1 SPPDARPGPGE
12 PLPRADLQ
20 LVQAAGAEQ
29 DHPAGVAARAVPARL
44 RRDGRPGEPG
54 IPGEGGQ
61 TARATRDGGWDE
73 AEELLAHDMRFG
85 SVVWGGRFRRLVTT
99 FTCRRAQGRVP
110 EMPDELV
117 AAAGEPGLVPLRPV
131 AVLAAAE
138 ADRPA
143 LARELIGR
151 WGIDMP
157 DNWVGDFLIP
167 VWGLVAARLGTPD
180 PRDLYRRL
188 FRTRA
193 RSSSPA
199 WAPPAGAPPTS
210 SWRSRPGG
218 WGTARPPVRT
228 PRRATKRTKRADC
241 AARRREARD
250 SRRLVHHID
259 PRGEAHGQHQPGEM
273 GRPGTPIAQHG
284 ELVAAPRVHRALLRR
299 PHDPVGPE
307 HPGLPH
313 GRPGLGGHRLQLP
326 GRRQRPDL
334 RGPRMAGR
342 RSARPRPQ
350 HLRHRGVHD
359 RPRRRLH
366 R

>member
-1 SPPDARPGPGE
+1 M
-12 PLPRADLQ
+12 
-20 LVQAAGAEQ
+20 
-29 DHPAGVAARAVPARL
+29 PARL

-61 TARATRDGGWDE
+61 TARATLDGRWDE

-110 EMPDELV
+110 EVLDELV

-143 LARELIGR
+143 PARELIGR

-188 FRTRA
+188 LPYADTFA
-193 RSSSPA
+193 V
-199 WAPPAGAPPTS
+199 AGM
-210 SWRSRPGG
+210 
-218 WGTARPPVRT
+218 GTACWGSTHLVLAKPA
-228 PRRATKRTKRADC
+228 RRLGDGE
-241 AARRREARD
+241 AAR
-250 SRRLVHHID
+250 
-259 PRGEAHGQHQPGEM
+259 AH
-273 GRPGTPIAQHG
+273 AQAGDKAHKTC
-284 ELVAAPRVHRALLRR
+284 
-299 PHDPVGPE
+299 
-307 HPGLPH
+307 GL
-313 GRPGLGGHRLQLP
+313 
-326 GRRQRPDL
+326 
-334 RGPRMAGR
+334 R
-342 RSARPRPQ
+342 RSASRSAGQP
-350 HLRHRGVHD
+350 
-359 RPRRRLH
+359 
-366 R
+366 